1 MIAIDWT
8 ALLMGAAAGFV
19 LSALFFVGL
28 AFGMRQALRRE
39 SPVVLLTVSAVIR
52 IAALLGV
59 GWVVLGQGGT
69 WAFLGYALA
78 FLLTRIIAT
87 TFARIGL
94 PARGAS

>member
-39 SPVVLLTVSAVIR
+39 SPVSYTHFRAHETPEHLVCRLLFEKKNKH
-52 IAALLGV
+52 L
-59 GWVVLGQGGT
+59 
-69 WAFLGYALA
+69 
-78 FLLTRIIAT
+78 
-87 TFARIGL
+87 IG
-94 PARGAS
+94 A

>member
-39 SPVVLLTVSAVIR
+39 SPVVLLAVSAVIR

-59 GWVVLGQGGT
+59 GWVVLGQGGP